1 MVTEKHAKESNP
13 TEPNLTQGANLTL
26 IQFFGQPSFF
36 WGGGGLKNFQSYN
49 YEQLSVAQCIL
60 FVKNST

>member
-36 WGGGGLKNFQSYN
+36 LGGGGGWKISNHIIMNSY
-49 YEQLSVAQCIL
+49 Q
-60 FVKNST
+60 